1 MQASDNMSNR
11 RFSWITQLRMSLRT
25 FVTLSMLLNV
35 RLGINFNLRT
45 KTKARSP
52 VSNMN
57 LLVDALLIVTSV
69 NAINKVII
77 SSRQGPGIQIADL

>member
-1 MQASDNMSNR
+1 M
-11 RFSWITQLRMSLRT
+11 MSLRT
-25 FVTLSMLLNV
+25 FVTLSMLLSV
-35 RLGINFNLRT
+35 RLGINLNLRT

-52 VSNMN
+52 VSDLN
-57 LLVDALLIVTSV
+57 LVVDTMLIVSSV

>member
-1 MQASDNMSNR
+1 M
-11 RFSWITQLRMSLRT
+11 
-25 FVTLSMLLNV
+25 FVTSSVLLNA
-35 RLGINFNLRT
+35 RLEINRKLGI

-52 VSNMN
+52 VSNLN
-57 LLVDALLIVTSV
+57 LVIDAILIVTSV

>member
-1 MQASDNMSNR
+1 MS
-11 RFSWITQLRMSLRT
+11 
-25 FVTLSMLLNV
+25 VTSSMLLNA
-35 RLGINFNLRT
+35 RLEINHKLGT

-52 VSNMN
+52 VSNLN
-57 LLVDALLIVTSV
+57 LVVDAILIVTSV